1 MSRIFI
7 ANVATWTEA
16 IESPNLGEKKLRYAA
31 N

>member
-7 ANVATWTEA
+7 ANVATWTEV
-16 IESPNLGEKKLRYAA
+16 IESANLGEKKLRYAT